1 MNKFTHAIYVGLF
14 FLVGISSTVFLFLNG
29 KDYYF
34 SSREERPNKE
44 IEMLWR
50 PKGIEEVPRYKNRL
64 GNYSDAHIVL
74 EPKGYLGHGLGIVGT
89 LMMITGVSVYMIRK
103 RVRLFFRWGLLKHWL
118 EFHIFLC
125 VVGPV
130 FVLFHTAF
138 KFGGLVSVSFWSMTA
153 VVLSGVIGR
162 FIYTKIPR
170 SISGNEL
177 DAAEILRMQRD
188 YTIKLKEN
196 YSLSDEVIGEIE
208 SSANSGGSTPKGA
221 ISGLL
226 SIVTDP
232 FLIRGSLSRLRR
244 KLVASGVT
252 DKALLKGIIGTA
264 REKLSLDRKNRVLK
278 QMHKLFRYWHIF
290 HLPFAIAMFVI
301 MLIHVGVTIWFGA
314 TWIF

>member
-14 FLVGISSTVFLFLNG
+14 FIVGISSTVFLFLNG
-29 KDYYF
+29 KEYY
-34 SSREERPNKE
+34 SMPKEERPLKE
-44 IEMLWR
+44 VEMIWKPSGMESN
-50 PKGIEEVPRYKNRL
+50 PKYKERL
-64 GNYSDAHIVL
+64 ENFSDAHVIL

-130 FVLFHTAF
+130 FVLYHTAF
-138 KFGGLVSVSFWSMTA
+138 KFGGLVSVSFWSMAA
-153 VVLSGVIGR
+153 VVFSGVIGR

-177 DAAEILRMQRD
+177 DTADILRMQRE
-188 YTIKLKEN
+188 YSIKLKEN
-196 YSLSDEVIGEIE
+196 YSLTDEVIGEIE
-208 SSANSGGSTPKGA
+208 SASNSGGSTPKGA
-221 ISGLL
+221 FSGLL
-226 SIVTDP
+226 SIITDP
-232 FLIRGSLSRLRR
+232 FLIRASLSKLRK
-244 KLVASGVT
+244 KLVSSGVT
-252 DKALLKGIIGTA
+252 DRELLKGIIGTA

-301 MLIHVGVTIWFGA
+301 MLIHVGVTVWFGA